1 MTLKEVK
8 ERLESTGL
16 PVAYNAFQTAQALPF
31 IVFLNPGENSFGA
44 DGKVYYSAHEI
55 RIELYTELRDTSSEA
70 LIEDAF
76 ADVFFEKSTIY
87 IDTEK
92 CYETIYELEV

>member
-1 MTLKEVK
+1 MTLTEVK
-8 ERLESTGL
+8 DRLMTTGL
-16 PVAYNAFQTAQALPF
+16 PVAYNAFQSEQALPF
-31 IVFLNPGENSFGA
+31 IVYQNPGEDQFGA

-55 RIELYTELRDTSSEA
+55 RIELYTELRDTASEA
-70 LIEDAF
+70 LIENAF
-76 ADVFFEKSTIY
+76 SDVFFEKSTIY